1 MPRQARDKGEF
12 SIYHVIQRGNE
23 KKSIFL
29 SDEDRSRFIEI
40 LVNMKKK
47 YNFLLY
53 AYCLMDNHVHLIID
67 DNGNDISKIVTSIN
81 ISYAQYFNRIYSR
94 CGHLFQDRFKSEM
107 VNNDAYLFELS
118 RYIHNNPVKA
128 GIVKKPQEY
137 LWSSFNIYT
146 GRKKDYC
153 GLIDKGRILDGFSS
167 NKIKAVKG
175 YIEFMSKEE
184 DKNIRI
190 MDIDDPFSDTDY
202 NSDFICTMEQARLRI
217 REVAENKEIQSG
229 DLKNYLVFR
238 NELISRI
245 RRNSSLSLK
254 QIGELFGGLSV
265 SRVSRILAEER
276 QANREPSPFA

>member
-1 MPRQARDKGEF
+1 MPRQARVKGEF

-53 AYCLMDNHVHLIID
+53 AYCLMDNHIHLMID
-67 DNGNDISKIVTSIN
+67 DNGNDISKIVKSIN

-107 VNNDAYLFELS
+107 VNNEGYLFELS
-118 RYIHNNPVKA
+118 RYIHNNPVRA
-128 GIVKKPQEY
+128 GIVKKPHEY
-137 LWSSFNIYT
+137 FWSSFNIYT
-146 GRKKDYC
+146 GRNKDYC
-153 GLIDKGRILDGFSS
+153 GLIDKRRILDCFSS
-167 NKIKAVKG
+167 RHAKAVRE
-175 YIEFMSKEE
+175 YIEFVSREE
-184 DKNIRI
+184 DENIRI
-190 MDIDDPFSDTDY
+190 MDVDETLTGTDY
-202 NSDFICTMEQARLRI
+202 NSDYICTMEQARLRI
-217 REVAENKEIQSG
+217 REAAENKEIHSN
-229 DLKNYLVFR
+229 DLKNYLVLR

-265 SRVSRILAEER
+265 SRVSRILAKER
-276 QANREPSPFA
+276 QAN